1 MLRFSANLGY
11 LWKELELL
19 DAIKAK
25 KRSGFDAVE
34 FHCPYEVSPT
44 MVRDLLDYEGLGA
57 IFINTMRDKK
67 NNESVL
73 GAVFGKDKDMRAQ
86 IDQAISY
93 SKVIGCQ
100 NIHLLAGNAPQSLR
114 SERVYKD
121 NLLYATEQAASFSK
135 NILIEVLN
143 PLDMPGYYLNS
154 IDRAADIISS
164 MGAKNLK
171 LMFDCY
177 HFQKMGLDS
186 RELFKTYKS
195 IVGHI
200 QIVSFPHREEP
211 NYNTSSYIAVL
222 DYFHDLGWSGFVGAE
237 YSPRL
242 GTDVGIEWLT
252 IYKREL
258 KQLRK
263 KRAAEL
269 KGLH

>member
-19 DAIKAK
+19 DAIKAA

-34 FHCPYEVSPT
+34 FHCPYDVSPT
-44 MVRDLLDYEGLGA
+44 KVRDILDDEGLSA
-57 IFINTMRDKK
+57 ISINTMRDKEK
-67 NNESVL
+67 NESGL
-73 GAVFGKDKDMRAQ
+73 GAIFGKDKDMRAQ
-86 IDQAISY
+86 VDQAIRY
-93 SKVIGCQ
+93 SNVIGCL
-100 NIHLLAGNAPQSLR
+100 NIHVLAGNASQSLR

-121 NLLYATEQAASFSK
+121 NLMYATEQATRFGK

-164 MGAKNLK
+164 TGVKNLK

-177 HFQKMGLDS
+177 HFQKMGLDL

-200 QIVSFPHREEP
+200 QIASFPHREEP
-211 NYNTSSYIAVL
+211 TYNPSSYIEIL
-222 DYFHDLGWSGFVGAE
+222 DYFLDLGWSGFVGAE

-242 GTDVGIEWLT
+242 CTDVGIGWLS

-258 KQLRK
+258 ERRRNKN
-263 KRAAEL
+263 ADEL
-269 KGLH
+269 